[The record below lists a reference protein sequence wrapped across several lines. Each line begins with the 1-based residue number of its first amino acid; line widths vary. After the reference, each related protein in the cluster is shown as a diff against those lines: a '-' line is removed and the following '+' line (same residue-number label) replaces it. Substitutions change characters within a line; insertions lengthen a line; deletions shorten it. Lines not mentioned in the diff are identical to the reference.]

1 MRTGRAVAVVC
12 LLLLTTTLSGQQVPP
27 TQGSQSQPQAGNAST
42 LTPPT
47 RDAQAVTVANQVITA
62 AGGTA
67 AIGAIKD
74 FTATGNMA
82 MPSGQQSVQV
92 PVTIKGMG
100 LSQFRIDTNV
110 TSGVSSWAMYHGKV
124 SLQNADGTVVPS
136 YIRSPLT
143 PSTLIFPHQ
152 LLATA
157 INSQFYSLLYEGP
170 TQIGGRPAVDIR
182 IQPTMPQGSDPS
194 GQFAGLSAVD
204 FLVDA
209 STFQILATRD
219 MVRTVKNMWIGNPHE
234 IQYVKY
240 TVVAQVFIPFSISE
254 SVGGQTPRVL
264 TVQSFSVNSGLTD
277 SEFQLQPTTK

>member
-1 MRTGRAVAVVC
+1 MHIARSIAVVC
-12 LLLLTTTLSGQQVPP
+12 LLLLTATLSGQQVPP
-27 TQGSQSQPQAGNAST
+27 GQGSQSQPPTKNAST

-62 AGGTA
+62 AGGATA
-67 AIGAIKD
+67 INAIKD

-82 MPSGQQSVQV
+82 LPSGQQSVQV
-92 PVTIKGMG
+92 PVTINGMG
-100 LSQFRIDTNV
+100 LSQFRIDTTV

-124 SLQNADGTVVPS
+124 SLQNADGSVVQS
-136 YIRSPLT
+136 YTRSPLS

-157 INSQFYSLLYEGP
+157 INSQFYSLLYEGV
-170 TQIGGRPAVDIR
+170 TQIGGHSAIDIR
-182 IQPTMPQGSDPS
+182 IQPTLPSGTDPS

-204 FLVDA
+204 FVIDA

-234 IQYVKY
+234 IQYTKY
-240 TVVAQVFIPFSISE
+240 TVIDQVSIPFSISE
-254 SVGGQTPRVL
+254 SLGGQTPRIL

-277 SEFQLQPTTK
+277 ADFQLQPTTK